1 MNYSFI
7 HLFLVAKVPWGV
19 WAAAPLVFQLI
30 FKKYGGYYY
39 RSMVAII
46 AVLVSCTHGLILA
59 MVLPFIGKGN
69 QIAMLSGRVCS
80 FLIKHFLGVVPV
92 IEGSHHFNNLGPS
105 VIVCNHQSVLDIL
118 LMGSVCSPGTVCVTK
133 KSLKYYPIFGWFCKY
148 RESGVD
154 DHKGRKWKI
163 NHRVI

>member
-1 MNYSFI
+1 
-7 HLFLVAKVPWGV
+7 VPWGV

-39 RSMVAII
+39 RSMVALI

-80 FLIKHFLGVVPV
+80 FLIKHLLGVVPV
-92 IEGSHHFNNLGPS
+92 IEGSHHLNNLGPS
-105 VIVCNHQSVLDIL
+105 VVVCNHQSVLDIL
-118 LMGSVCSPGTVCVTK
+118 LMGSVCPPGSVCVTK

-148 RESGVD
+148 KERVVSVIIRAENG
-154 DHKGRKWKI
+154 KI